1 MLDHQVLRTIAV
13 GRHVVLLA
21 EITVADDG
29 DADVPGER
37 IAAVHRPGLLRVIG
51 LRRSGSEWVD
61 WSPAGDSVLAAGDRL
76 LVLATRAGLS
86 GLLRPDG
93 SLPSATPGTPEPAG
107 PASPEN
113 PVQGAA
119 AQEA

>member
-21 EITVADDG
+21 EVTAGDDG
-29 DADVPGER
+29 GAEVTGEP

-51 LRRSGSEWVD
+51 LRKSGSEWVD
-61 WSPAGDSVLAAGDRL
+61 WSPAAGYVLTAGDRL
-76 LVLATRAGLS
+76 VVLATRAGLS

-93 SLPSATPGTPEPAG
+93 SMPIAPPGTPMATRPAG
-107 PASPEN
+107 QEFPA
-113 PVQGAA
+113 QGAA